1 MRKARSALVLE
12 DVELGE
18 PDPVF
23 KTRGGASATRGAAA
37 NGQAEQGNGAAG
49 PSSSRADRAERVER
63 ATERAAERAAERAER
78 AERQRVHEAE
88 AMEGVALTGGAAA
101 SSSSSSGALP
111 KYRSGNRDLIMGA
124 IYKYTIWVLAVGPWK
139 LIKGCSWVLNRWQR
153 FVYPLSY
160 ALFYAGDAMD
170 RSMPTVRAVIVW
182 FWNTTSLALHFV
194 DVILIFGVINILSN
208 NGNGWVGLVMGMLY
222 FVSHYLMAVIM
233 YMENDRPLDCPVY
246 TGLDLLNFLRRQ
258 LDVVFFDIQ
267 LLASVL
273 HSNIMIEGMTQMML
287 QGYEEA
293 RVCLHMIMNSLPAAI
308 ILGVLYDAIYALKD
322 QFENIIDNKSK
333 INIIYAAFVFA
344 VLNVVDKFI
353 RMSLADPWL
362 HPLNEDGYPLLYMR
376 SNAARLP
383 RAMVLDFVF
392 RCNVQLAEAEDKLT
406 LRPLYDKYVV
416 NVRGKPKQLA
426 DGHKMYLLRKALR
439 TFNKGTVRFNR
450 AEQLARK
457 VDQHILRDQV
467 LQETRTVRALDMS
480 NIRPGPHLSR
490 MLEEV
495 LAETNGFD
503 VLSLADNRL
512 DDDGVGHIV
521 EGLRHNVYGLQIRDL
536 DLSNNDVVVKGAEAV
551 ATYIMQ
557 FKCVENLNL
566 NNNVNLGPVG
576 IKAIASVLNED
587 SVLASLD
594 LSFCDVGG
602 DGAAALGAMLKGN
615 KGLRRLLLA
624 SSRLGTS
631 GVDSI
636 CKGIA
641 KNTVLRELDLS
652 KSGCDDKG
660 AAHLAAALQQNNT
673 LERLHVGNNR
683 ITDVGA
689 KALADALQ
697 ANTGLHFVDLGGCPM
712 DKSWKKLLH
721 NIMKGQ
727 SGGAMGAIGGGGLGG
742 SRGVFDG

>member
-1 MRKARSALVLE
+1 
-12 DVELGE
+12 
-18 PDPVF
+18 
-23 KTRGGASATRGAAA
+23 GGSGTRGAPL

-49 PSSSRADRAERVER
+49 PSSSKADRAERV
-63 ATERAAERAAERAER
+63 
-78 AERQRVHEAE
+78 E

-101 SSSSSSGALP
+101 SSSSSPGALP
-111 KYRSGNRDLIMGA
+111 KYRSNSQDLIMGA
-124 IYKYTIWVLAVGPWK
+124 IYKYTLWILAVGPWK
-139 LIKGCSWVLNRWQR
+139 VVKGCSWVLNRWQR

-170 RSMPTVRAVIVW
+170 RTMPTVRAVIVW

-208 NGNGWVGLVMGMLY
+208 NGNGWVGLVMGLLY
-222 FVSHYLMAVIM
+222 FESHYLMAVIM

-246 TGLDLLNFLRRQ
+246 TGLDLLNFFRRQ
-258 LDVVFFDIQ
+258 LDVLFFDIQ
-267 LLASVL
+267 LGASVL

-322 QFENIIDNKSK
+322 QFSNIINNKAK
-333 INIIYAAFVFA
+333 INLIYAAFVFA
-344 VLNVVDKFI
+344 ILNVVD
-353 RMSLADPWL
+353 
-362 HPLNEDGYPLLYMR
+362 N
-376 SNAARLP
+376 NAARLP

-392 RCNVQLAEAEDKLT
+392 RCNVQLAESEDKLT

-467 LQETRTVRALDMS
+467 LQETRTVRALDAS
-480 NIRPGPHLSR
+480 NIRPGMHLSR

-503 VLSLADNRL
+503 LLSLADNRL
-512 DDDGVGHIV
+512 DDDGVAHVV
-521 EGLRHNVYGLQIRDL
+521 EGLRHNVYGLKIRDL
-536 DLSNNDVVVKGAEAV
+536 DLSNNDVAIKGAEAV

-557 FKCVENLNL
+557 FKCIENLNL
-566 NNNVNLGPVG
+566 NNNINLGAVG

-587 SVLASLD
+587 SVLVSLD
-594 LSFCDVGG
+594 LSFCDVGAE
-602 DGAAALGAMLKGN
+602 GAAALGAMLKGN
-615 KGLRRLLLA
+615 KGLRRLMLA

-631 GVDSI
+631 GRWRS
-636 CKGIA
+636 
-641 KNTVLRELDLS
+641 
-652 KSGCDDKG
+652 G
-660 AAHLAAALQQNNT
+660 AADGVGRQWRRQLWVYTGHALQPSAFPVSISASARAAEHALQQNNT

-697 ANTGLHFVDLGGCPM
+697 PAPAFVTTRLARRGAIALAPRA
-712 DKSWKKLLH
+712 KKLSSRQEQQELAVQ
-721 NIMKGQ
+721 GY
-727 SGGAMGAIGGGGLGG
+727 SGLVFTVVFTTAVTAITLYMAIQG
-742 SRGVFDG
+742 SFQDLKADITELKADIKAITTRLDT